1 MAKERCLQEGEQVEQ
16 TEAFCVSGWAL
27 LTGREA
33 RMGLARA
40 ETQTRKGPC
49 LL

>member
-1 MAKERCLQEGEQVEQ
+1 MAKKGCSQEGEQVEQ
-16 TEAFCVSGWAL
+16 PEAFCVSGWAL
-27 LTGREA
+27 LTGTEA

-40 ETQTRKGPC
+40 ETQTREGPC